1 MIATSFRSLLDKA
14 FWARSF
20 GGRFRWRGTT
30 ACAWDRASTRSIRDS
45 SAGLQIQVAVFCGGC
60 DALGKAAIPFRIVVP
75 DTRNREAAPRASAR
89 IQAIVQNVVP
99 RAAKQKVPA
108 HRAKRMCANAVK
120 FSLINVTQSK
130 F

>member
-14 FWARSF
+14 FWARLF

-60 DALGKAAIPFRIVVP
+60 DASARAAISFCIVVS
-75 DTRNREAAPRASAR
+75 DTRDRETAPPASAR
-89 IQAIVQNVVP
+89 IEAIVQNLVLK
-99 RAAKQKVPA
+99 AANQKFPP
-108 HRAKRMCANAVK
+108 HRAINNCPHAV
-120 FSLINVTQSK
+120 N
-130 F
+130 